1 MLTLLLV
8 RAGEPVST
16 DAVAE
21 AIWGNRDRR
30 SASTVTSH
38 LSRLRSMLGPAGT
51 GEPALVRT
59 GGGLTLTVPADRI
72 DSRRFETLADRARA
86 LLAAG
91 QPGPAVAAAAEA
103 TALWRGRPYSPLS
116 DEPWVAPAVARLEE
130 LYAQV
135 RERFLDG
142 LLAAGDPER
151 VLVELRTEIPARPLR
166 ERLWALRMLAEY
178 RTGRLDEALRTFH
191 DARKLFLDELGVEP
205 SAALADL
212 QAGMLAADPALG
224 GSPARIPG
232 AGGIGIGIGT
242 PTSTTAET
250 TIPPATLVP
259 SPDRLRRGLPPCRTG
274 GAG

>member
-16 DAVAE
+16 DAVAQ
-21 AIWGNRDRR
+21 AIWGDRERR

-38 LSRLRSMLGPAGT
+38 LSRLRSMLGSAGT
-51 GEPALVRT
+51 GEPVLGRT
-59 GGGLTLTVPADRI
+59 GGGLRPGGAGRADRFPPI
-72 DSRRFETLADRARA
+72 RDVGRPGAERCWRPGNRGPRSR
-86 LLAAG
+86 
-91 QPGPAVAAAAEA
+91 AAAEA

-135 RERFLDG
+135 RERFLEG
-142 LLAAGDPER
+142 LLAVGDPER

-191 DARKLFLDELGVEP
+191 DARKLFLDELGRGAV
-205 SAALADL
+205 
-212 QAGMLAADPALG
+212 
-224 GSPARIPG
+224 RG
-232 AGGIGIGIGT
+232 AGGSAGRGSWPVT
-242 PTSTTAET
+242 QRWPAHRPDQYRRDRHRRRRQPESTAA
-250 TIPPATLVP
+250 TIPPQVGP
-259 SPDRLRRGLPPCRTG
+259 PGSSGGLPPCRTG